1 MQNFALNVSAHNAAH
16 ITVIYYGQR
25 KHSNYAISLWACVC
39 VCEKIEIQIQ
49 TAQIEQFDRERM
61 NSDDKWRTRIGKNGS
76 TNVQF
81 VR

>member
-1 MQNFALNVSAHNAAH
+1 MVNANIRIMPLA
-16 ITVIYYGQR
+16 YG
-25 KHSNYAISLWACVC
+25 LEC

-61 NSDDKWRTRIGKNGS
+61 NLDDKWRTRIGKNGS